1 MTTLTMAKSINEGL
15 RRAMKEDDKVV
26 ILGED
31 VGRLGGV
38 FRVTDGL
45 LDDYGSN
52 RVIDTPLAESAIMGV
67 AVGLAMRG
75 LRPIVEIQF
84 DGFLFPAFDQL
95 VSQVAK
101 QHARSEGRTKM
112 AMTIRIPYGGG
123 IGAVEHHSESPE
135 AYFVATPG
143 LRVVTPASPADAYA
157 MTQQA
162 IRSNDPV
169 IVLEPKRRYWEK
181 GEVDLDA
188 STSDFSALHAARVIR
203 PGTDCTVIGYGP
215 TVRTC
220 LEAAAAAALEG
231 HSLEVVD
238 LRSIAPIDDATIL
251 DSVRR
256 TGRVVIVH
264 EAPVIGGVGAEIAAR
279 VTQHAFYSLE
289 APVQRVGG
297 WHSPYPPSRIEDD
310 YLPDVDRIL
319 AAVDVAMSA

>member
-1 MTTLTMAKSINEGL
+1 
-15 RRAMKEDDKVV
+15 
-26 ILGED
+26 
-31 VGRLGGV
+31 
-38 FRVTDGL
+38 
-45 LDDYGSN
+45 
-52 RVIDTPLAESAIMGV
+52 MGV

-101 QHARSEGRTKM
+101 QYARSAGNTKM

-135 AYFVATPG
+135 AYMVATPG
-143 LRVVTPASPADAYA
+143 LRVVTPATPADAYA

-162 IRSNDPV
+162 IASDDPV

-188 STSDFSALHAARVIR
+188 AVASFEPLHQARVVR

-220 LEAAAAAALEG
+220 IEAAAAAALEG
-231 HSLEVVD
+231 HSLEVID
-238 LRSIAPIDDATIL
+238 LRSIAPLDDAVVFE
-251 DSVRR
+251 SVRR

-264 EAPVIGGVGAEIAAR
+264 EAPVIGGVGAELAAR
-279 VTQHAFYSLE
+279 ITEHTFYSLE

-297 WHSPYPPSRIEDD
+297 WHSPYPPSRIEDE

-319 AAVDVAMSA
+319 AAVDQTLTA

>member
-1 MTTLTMAKSINEGL
+1 MTVLTMAKSINEGL

-38 FRVTDGL
+38 FRITDGL
-45 LDDYGSN
+45 LDDYGAF

-75 LRPIVEIQF
+75 YRPIVEIQF

-101 QHARSEGRTKM
+101 HHARSEGNTLM
-112 AMTIRIPYGGG
+112 PITIRIPYGGG

-135 AYFVATPG
+135 SYFVHTPG
-143 LRVVTPASPADAYA
+143 LRVVSPSNPADAYA

-162 IRSNDPV
+162 IASNDPV

-181 GEVDLDA
+181 GEVELESAPSDA
-188 STSDFSALHAARVIR
+188 GPLHQARIVR

-231 HSLEVVD
+231 HSLEVID
-238 LRSIAPIDDATIL
+238 LRSIAPIDDETL
-251 DSVRR
+251 LESVRR
-256 TGRVVIVH
+256 TGHAVVVH
-264 EAPVIGGVGAEIAAR
+264 EAPVIGGVGAEISAR
-279 VTQHAFYSLE
+279 LTEGAFYSLE

-297 WHSPYPPSRIEDD
+297 WHTPYPPSRIEDD

-319 AAVDVAMSA
+319 AAVDNALSA